1 MSRLA
6 WVAPA
11 CVLAAVVTG
20 GLLGGPAAADEPTPS
35 PSPSPTGTT
44 QLLPVVPSPTPT
56 PSRPSPVTR
65 LRAAVDTTG
74 ALVVS
79 WRAGAGDT
87 SYTATVTAQGRAR
100 HAGATATSASFS
112 GLPPGATVRIVVIA
126 HGPGGD
132 STPVSITGAMPS
144 VVPGVTGAAMHPVAA
159 GMLVSWHAPTVA
171 GVRYLAQ
178 LQGADGAVRS
188 RLVSATSATVTGL
201 TRGVLYT
208 GSITVVTDTG
218 RSAPVPVD
226 GAVWTPPLP
235 VAAGPVAAP
244 PPVPSSAPSATL
256 VPHTTT
262 PVLADSPARSTL
274 VSSPIAAA
282 ALAGL
287 AVVLGGVAI
296 GLLLRRPRARGT
308 SPLPQSVRSPR
319 P

>member
-1 MSRLA
+1 
-6 WVAPA
+6 
-11 CVLAAVVTG
+11 
-20 GLLGGPAAADEPTPS
+20 
-35 PSPSPTGTT
+35 
-44 QLLPVVPSPTPT
+44 
-56 PSRPSPVTR
+56 
-65 LRAAVDTTG
+65 
-74 ALVVS
+74 
-79 WRAGAGDT
+79 
-87 SYTATVTAQGRAR
+87 
-100 HAGATATSASFS
+100 
-112 GLPPGATVRIVVIA
+112 
-126 HGPGGD
+126 
-132 STPVSITGAMPS
+132 
-144 VVPGVTGAAMHPVAA
+144 
-159 GMLVSWHAPTVA
+159 MLVSWHAPTVG
-171 GVRYLAQ
+171 GVRYLVQ

-235 VAAGPVAAP
+235 VAAAGPVAAP

-262 PVLADSPARSTL
+262 PVLADSPARSPL

-282 ALAGL
+282 APAGL
-287 AVVLGGVAI
+287 AGVLGGVAI